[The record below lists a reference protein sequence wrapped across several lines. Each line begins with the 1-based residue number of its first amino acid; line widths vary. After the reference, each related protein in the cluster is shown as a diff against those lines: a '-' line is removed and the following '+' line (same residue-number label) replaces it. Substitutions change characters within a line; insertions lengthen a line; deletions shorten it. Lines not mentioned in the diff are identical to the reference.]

1 MSQAST
7 PGTPRLQEVPARR
20 YGKNHGGG
28 STGGRR
34 AAFRRWRQTRP
45 FWAGLLLMLAGAELL
60 AIPLSGVL
68 YKGAIKLVIYI
79 GIGGV
84 FGVLIGILMITAG
97 IVLWANPAHR
107 VFYSIAGVILGLIS
121 FPASN
126 LGGFFIGMLLAM
138 IGGALGFAWTPGK
151 PASAFAASEARV
163 SDGPVPDGPVPDA
176 SGPVSPVP
184 GSAVPRASFTPHS
197 SYHPAAETIADGMP
211 AIPDSG
217 GRPRPGVSDAIA
229 GGGPAGAPGTGTADG
244 GLSDLGLSSE
254 DSFPG
259 ERDPGKHGFG
269 KGSDGGRGSGGL
281 GGGGL
286 SGGTHRMLAAAA
298 MPAVVLAGLMST
310 TQVTTPQDGGG
321 CILWVICTSPSSSPS
336 PTASPT
342 ASSPTGSSPL
352 QGLLPSASASPS
364 QSQSPSPSSSP
375 SAGSSKA
382 DPNAKKVSAPGG
394 LTAPSATSELTTG
407 SAVLTDF
414 NFVGVTQLPV
424 GGGGTEEAM
433 EFTATT
439 ASLTSGVHVTV
450 DQGGAM
456 TNTDAGSFLFTN
468 GMTLYTT
475 KLCGEVE
482 GITPN
487 ICFTPTTASEVT
499 LKLASVLGKA
509 VPITMLKSSIS
520 QPLVSSG
527 QLSVSPMKMGV

>member
-7 PGTPRLQEVPARR
+7 PGTPGPQEVPATGRHW
-20 YGKNHGGG
+20 KNRGGG
-28 STGGRR
+28 GTGDRR
-34 AAFRRWRQTRP
+34 AAFRQWRRTRP

-84 FGVLIGILMITAG
+84 FGVLIGVLMITAG

-107 VFYSIAGVILGLIS
+107 VFYSITGVVLGLIS

-151 PASAFAASEARV
+151 PASAFAAPA
-163 SDGPVPDGPVPDA
+163 SDAPVPDA
-176 SGPVSPVP
+176 QGPVSPVP

-197 SYHPAAETIADGMP
+197 SYHPAAETMADGMP

-217 GRPRPGVSDAIA
+217 GRA
-229 GGGPAGAPGTGTADG
+229 PAGSSGTD
-244 GLSDLGLSSE
+244 
-254 DSFPG
+254 
-259 ERDPGKHGFG
+259 
-269 KGSDGGRGSGGL
+269 SDGGPG
-281 GGGGL
+281 
-286 SGGTHRMLAAAA
+286 GGTHRMLAAAA
-298 MPAVVLAGLMST
+298 MPAVVIAGLMSA

-321 CILWVICTSPSSSPS
+321 CVLWVFCTPSSSSSPS
-336 PTASPT
+336 ATASPT
-342 ASSPTGSSPL
+342 ASSSTGSNPL
-352 QGLLPSASASPS
+352 SGLLPSASP
-364 QSQSPSPSSSP
+364 SPSPSPSGTASS
-375 SAGSSKA
+375 GSGKA
-382 DPNAKKVSAPGG
+382 DPSAKKVSAPGG
-394 LTAPSATSELTTG
+394 LTAPSATSVLTTG

-433 EFTATT
+433 EFTADT

-450 DQGGAM
+450 DQGGAV
-456 TNTDAGSFLFTN
+456 TNTDASSFLFTD

-527 QLSVSPMKMGV
+527 QLSVSPMRMGV

>member
-7 PGTPRLQEVPARR
+7 PGTPRLQQVPPTGRH
-20 YGKNHGGG
+20 GKNHGGG

-34 AAFRRWRQTRP
+34 AAFRQWRHTRP

-84 FGVLIGILMITAG
+84 FGVLIGVLMITAG
-97 IVLWANPAHR
+97 IVLWANPTHR
-107 VFYSIAGVILGLIS
+107 VFYSIAGVVLGLIS

-151 PASAFAASEARV
+151 PASAFAA
-163 SDGPVPDGPVPDA
+163 P
-176 SGPVSPVP
+176 
-184 GSAVPRASFTPHS
+184 AVPQASFTPHP

-211 AIPDSG
+211 SIPDSG
-217 GRPRPGVSDAIA
+217 
-229 GGGPAGAPGTGTADG
+229 TG
-244 GLSDLGLSSE
+244 
-254 DSFPG
+254 
-259 ERDPGKHGFG
+259 
-269 KGSDGGRGSGGL
+269 
-281 GGGGL
+281 
-286 SGGTHRMLAAAA
+286 GGTHRMLAAAA
-298 MPAVVLAGLMST
+298 MPAVVIAGLMSA

-321 CILWVICTSPSSSPS
+321 CILWVICSPSSSSSPS
-336 PTASPT
+336 ATASPT

-352 QGLLPSASASPS
+352 SGLLPSASP
-364 QSQSPSPSSSP
+364 SPSPSPSGSA
-375 SAGSSKA
+375 SAGGGTA

-394 LTAPSATSELTTG
+394 LTAPSATSVLTTG
-407 SAVLTDF
+407 SAVLTNF

-433 EFTATT
+433 EFTADT

-450 DQGGAM
+450 DQGGAV
-456 TNTDAGSFLFTN
+456 TSTDASSFIFTD

-487 ICFTPTTASEVT
+487 LCFTPTTASEVT

-509 VPITMLKSSIS
+509 TPITMLKSSIS

-527 QLSVSPMKMGV
+527 QLSVSPMQMDVS

>member
-7 PGTPRLQEVPARR
+7 PGTPRLQRVPPTGRH
-20 YGKNHGGG
+20 GKNHGGG

-34 AAFRRWRQTRP
+34 AAFRQWRHTRP

-84 FGVLIGILMITAG
+84 FGVLIGVLMITAG
-97 IVLWANPAHR
+97 TVLWANPTHR
-107 VFYSIAGVILGLIS
+107 VFYSIAGVVLGLIS

-138 IGGALGFAWTPGK
+138 IGGAFGFAWTPGK
-151 PASAFAASEARV
+151 PASAFAA
-163 SDGPVPDGPVPDA
+163 
-176 SGPVSPVP
+176 
-184 GSAVPRASFTPHS
+184 SAVPRASFTPHS

-211 AIPDSG
+211 SIPDSG
-217 GRPRPGVSDAIA
+217 GRA
-229 GGGPAGAPGTGTADG
+229 PAGPSGAQTPDG
-244 GLSDLGLSSE
+244 GLSDLGLSSK
-254 DSFPG
+254 DG
-259 ERDPGKHGFG
+259 VPGKY
-269 KGSDGGRGSGGL
+269 GSGKYGSGRDS
-281 GGGGL
+281 GGGT
-286 SGGTHRMLAAAA
+286 GGVTHRMLAAAA
-298 MPAVVLAGLMST
+298 MPAVVIAGLMSA
-310 TQVTTPQDGGG
+310 TQITTPQDGGG
-321 CILWVICTSPSSSPS
+321 CILWVICAPSGSGSPSA
-336 PTASPT
+336 TASPT
-342 ASSPTGSSPL
+342 ASSSTGSSPL
-352 QGLLPSASASPS
+352 SGLLPSASP
-364 QSQSPSPSSSP
+364 SPSPSDSAG
-375 SAGSSKA
+375 AGSSTA
-382 DPNAKKVSAPGG
+382 DPGTKKVSAPGG
-394 LTAPSATSELTTG
+394 LTAPSATSVLTTA

-414 NFVGVTQLPV
+414 NFVGVTRLPV

-433 EFTATT
+433 EFTADT

-450 DQGGAM
+450 DQGGAV
-456 TNTDAGSFLFTN
+456 TSTDASSFIFTD

-509 VPITMLKSSIS
+509 TPITMLKSSIS

-527 QLSVSPMKMGV
+527 QLSVSPMRMDVS

>member
-7 PGTPRLQEVPARR
+7 PGTPGLQQVPPTGRH
-20 YGKNHGGG
+20 GKNHGGG

-34 AAFRRWRQTRP
+34 AAFRQWRHTRP

-84 FGVLIGILMITAG
+84 FGVLIGVLMITAG

-107 VFYSIAGVILGLIS
+107 VFYSIAGVVLGLIS

-138 IGGALGFAWTPGK
+138 IGGALGFAWTPGR
-151 PASAFAASEARV
+151 PASASAA
-163 SDGPVPDGPVPDA
+163 
-176 SGPVSPVP
+176 
-184 GSAVPRASFTPHS
+184 SAVPRASFTPHS
-197 SYHPAAETIADGMP
+197 SCHPAAETIADGMP
-211 AIPDSG
+211 SIPDSG
-217 GRPRPGVSDAIA
+217 GSGQYGPGRDS
-229 GGGPAGAPGTGTADG
+229 GGGTG
-244 GLSDLGLSSE
+244 
-254 DSFPG
+254 
-259 ERDPGKHGFG
+259 
-269 KGSDGGRGSGGL
+269 
-281 GGGGL
+281 
-286 SGGTHRMLAAAA
+286 GGTHRMLAAAA
-298 MPAVVLAGLMST
+298 MPAVVIAGLMSA

-321 CILWVICTSPSSSPS
+321 CILWVICAPSASGSPSA
-336 PTASPT
+336 TASPT

-352 QGLLPSASASPS
+352 SGLLPSASP
-364 QSQSPSPSSSP
+364 SPSPSP
-375 SAGSSKA
+375 SGSAGAGSSTA
-382 DPNAKKVSAPGG
+382 DPSTKKVSAPGG
-394 LTAPSATSELTTG
+394 LTAPSATSVLTTG

-433 EFTATT
+433 EFTADT

-450 DQGGAM
+450 DQGGAV
-456 TNTDAGSFLFTN
+456 TSTDASSFIFTD

-509 VPITMLKSSIS
+509 TPITMLKSSIS

-527 QLSVSPMKMGV
+527 QLSVSPMRMDVS